1 MLTDTMK
8 RKTRVAFF
16 ADILVK
22 NFDGASRTMFQ
33 IIERIPN
40 DDFEFLFFC
49 GLPPE
54 HEIGHEVFKV
64 PTIPIPFNS
73 TYRLAIPMF
82 SWFSM
87 RKRLKAFQP
96 DVIHIASPSPLGD
109 FAFQYNWGRNDV
121 PVITI
126 YHTHFL
132 SYIDYYLRTLPFLVK
147 PAKSTVA
154 FGQRLFYDQ
163 SNLMYIPTQQMV
175 DELKGF
181 GFDTGKMKIWQ
192 RGINHSLFNP
202 QKKNTS
208 VIREITKNDKPN
220 IIFASRLV
228 WEKNLGTLIKVYR
241 ESKKRGDKYNFIIA
255 GNGVAKEVLEEKMPD
270 AFLLGKIDHEKLAI
284 LYASADSFLFPSVSE
299 TYGNV
304 VVEAMASGCP
314 CVIAKGGGSQS
325 LVQHGETGFLCEP
338 NNPID
343 YLDRIDE
350 IINSEELRSRFIVNG
365 LVYTK
370 SLDWDILAKT
380 YFADIQSLAGRA
392 KINSKVSVL

>member
-1 MLTDTMK
+1 MK

-33 IIERIPN
+33 IIERIPT
-40 DDFEFLFFC
+40 DEFEFMFFC

-54 HEIGHEVFKV
+54 QDIGHEVFKV

-87 RKRLKAFQP
+87 RKRLKAFRP

-109 FAFQYNWGRNDV
+109 FAFQHNWGGNDI

-132 SYIDYYLRTLPFLVK
+132 SYIDYYLRTLPFLIK

-154 FGQRLFYDQ
+154 FGQRMFYNQ
-163 SNLMYIPTQQMV
+163 SKLMYVPTQQMV

-202 QKKNTS
+202 RKKDMS
-208 VIREITKNDKPN
+208 VFGDITKNDKPN

-228 WEKNLGTLIKVYR
+228 WEKNLGTLIKIYR
-241 ESKKRGDKYNFIIA
+241 ESRERGDKYNFIIA
-255 GNGVAKEVLEEKMPD
+255 GDGLAKEVLEEKMPD
-270 AFLLGKIDHEKLAI
+270 AFMLGKIDHEKLAI
-284 LYASADSFLFPSVSE
+284 LYASADVFLFPSVSE

-325 LVQHGETGFLCEP
+325 LVRHGETGFLCEP
-338 NNPID
+338 NNPSD
-343 YLDRIDE
+343 YLKRIDE
-350 IINSEELRSRFIVNG
+350 LMNSEELRSRFITNG
-365 LVYTK
+365 LEYTK
-370 SLDWDILAKT
+370 SLDWDILAET
-380 YFADIQSLAGRA
+380 YFTDVQNLASRT
-392 KINSKVSVL
+392 KINSKVSA

>member
-1 MLTDTMK
+1 MN

-33 IIERIPN
+33 IIERIPT
-40 DDFEFLFFC
+40 DEFEFMFFC

-54 HEIGHEVFKV
+54 HDIGHEVFKV

-87 RKRLKAFQP
+87 RKKLKAFDP
-96 DVIHIASPSPLGD
+96 DVIHVASPSPLGD
-109 FAFQYNWGRNDV
+109 FAFQYNWGRKNV

-154 FGQRLFYDQ
+154 FGQRMFYNQ
-163 SNLMYIPTQQMV
+163 SKLMYVPTQQMV
-175 DELKGF
+175 DELKEF
-181 GFDTGKMKIWQ
+181 GFDTRKMKIWQ
-192 RGINHSLFNP
+192 RGINHDLFNP
-202 QKKNTS
+202 GKKDKAA
-208 VIREITKNDKPN
+208 IREITGNEKPN

-228 WEKNLGTLIKVYR
+228 WEKNLGTLIKIYR
-241 ESKKRGDKYNFIIA
+241 LSKEKGDKYNFIIA
-255 GNGVAKEVLEEKMPD
+255 GDGVAKEVLQEKMPD
-270 AFLLGKIDHEKLAI
+270 AYMLGKISHEKLAV
-284 LYASADSFLFPSVSE
+284 LYASSDIFLCPSVSE

-314 CVIAKGGGSQS
+314 CVIARGGGSQS
-325 LVQHGETGFLCEP
+325 LVRHGETGFLCEP
-338 NNPID
+338 NDPTD
-343 YLDRIDE
+343 YFRRIEE
-350 IINSEELRSRFIVNG
+350 IMLSDDLKHKFIAQG
-365 LVYTK
+365 LEYTK
-370 SLDWDILAKT
+370 SLDWDLLAKT
-380 YFADIQSLAGRA
+380 YFHDVKMLAQTTQR
-392 KINSKVSVL
+392 KTVKLS

>member
-1 MLTDTMK
+1 MN
-8 RKTRVAFF
+8 RKIKVAFF

-33 IIERIPN
+33 IIERIPK
-40 DDFEFLFFC
+40 DDFEFVFFC

-54 HEIGHEVFKV
+54 QEIGHEVFKV

-87 RKRLKAFQP
+87 RKKLKAFNP

-109 FAFQYNWGRNDV
+109 FAFQYNWGRKKV

-154 FGQRLFYDQ
+154 FGQRMFYNQ
-163 SNLMYIPTQQMV
+163 SKLIYVPTQQMV
-175 DELKGF
+175 NELKDF

-192 RGINHSLFNP
+192 RGINHDLFNP
-202 QKKNTS
+202 AKKDPS
-208 VIREITKNDKPN
+208 FIREITRNEKPN

-228 WEKNLGTLIKVYR
+228 WEKNLGTLIKIYR
-241 ESKKRGDKYNFIIA
+241 LSKEKGDKYNFIIA
-255 GNGVAKEVLEEKMPD
+255 GDGVAREVLQEKMPD
-270 AFLLGKIDHEKLAI
+270 AFMLGKISHDKLAV
-284 LYASADSFLFPSVSE
+284 LYASSDIFLFPSVSE

-343 YLDRIDE
+343 YYQRIEEIMKSDALRQKFISQGLD
-350 IINSEELRSRFIVNG
+350 
-365 LVYTK
+365 YTG
-370 SLDWDILAKT
+370 SLDWDLLAKV
-380 YFADIQSLAGRA
+380 YFDDVKMLANANRH
-392 KINSKVSVL
+392 KTVNFN

>member
-1 MLTDTMK
+1 MK
-8 RKTRVAFF
+8 RKTKVAFF

-40 DDFEFLFFC
+40 DEFEFMFFC
-49 GLPPE
+49 GLPPK
-54 HEIGHEVFKV
+54 HDIGHEVMKI
-64 PTIPIPFNS
+64 PTISIPFNA
-73 TYRLAIPMF
+73 TYKLAIPMF

-87 RKRLKAFQP
+87 RKKLKAFKP

-109 FAFQYNWGRNDV
+109 FAFQFKRHRDI

-132 SYIDYYLRTLPFLVK
+132 SYIDYYLRTLPFLVR

-163 SNLMYIPTQQMV
+163 SDLMYIPTQQMV

-192 RGINHSLFNP
+192 RGINHGMFNP
-202 QKKNTS
+202 GKKDLSN
-208 VIREITKNDKPN
+208 IRSIAKNNKPN

-228 WEKNLGTLIKVYR
+228 WEKNLGILIKIYR
-241 ESKKRGDKYNFIIA
+241 ESKENGDKYNFIIA
-255 GNGVAKEVLEEKMPD
+255 GDGMAKEVLQEKMPE
-270 AFLLGKIDHEKLAI
+270 AFMLGKIDHESLAI
-284 LYASADSFLFPSVSE
+284 LYASADIFLFPSVSE

-325 LVQHGETGFLCEP
+325 LVRHGETGFLCEP
-338 NNPID
+338 KNPTD
-343 YLDRIDE
+343 YFDRIEE
-350 IINSEELRSRFIVNG
+350 IMDSEELRNKFIANG
-365 LVYTK
+365 LEYTRT
-370 SLDWDILAKT
+370 LDWDILAKI
-380 YFADIQSLAGRA
+380 YFEDIRKLSEMAQT
-392 KINSKVSVL
+392 KSKFST